1 MDIREIARR
10 AKVSTATVS
19 RAINRVPTV
28 DPQLAKRVW
37 KVVDELGYFPNTQ
50 ARALVS
56 GRSRLFGLIVSE
68 ITNPFFPEIV
78 QTFENLAVEN
88 NYEILVTSTVHDPKR
103 MESSVRRMIERRV
116 DGVAILTFGMEDT
129 LLDHLRFRKVPL
141 VFVDVGP
148 NAPGIVNIRI
158 NYLNGIR
165 QAVQHLAA
173 LRHTRIAFIAGPS
186 HLKSAVARKMAFM
199 TSMTEIGLSP
209 DLIVEGNH
217 QMDGGMRALVE
228 FEQSGNRPTG
238 VLCSNDMTAIG
249 VMREAYDQN
258 IKIPNDLSVIGF
270 DDIRLAEFTIP
281 PLTTVQMS
289 QRELAK
295 IAFQAL
301 LHEVQR
307 ESPSLE
313 RSEYDLTTNLVL
325 RRSTALARSGSQM
338 GKAHVENTGPRVR

>member
-1 MDIREIARR
+1 MDVREIARKAR
-10 AKVSTATVS
+10 VSTATVS
-19 RAINRVPTV
+19 RAINHLPTV
-28 DPQLAKRVW
+28 DQQLAKRVW

-88 NYEILVTSTVHDPKR
+88 NYEILLTSTVHDPKR

-116 DGVAILTFGMEDT
+116 EGVAILTFGMEDA

-148 NAPGIVNIRI
+148 DAPGIVNVRI

-165 QAVQHLAA
+165 QAVQRLAA

-186 HLKSAVARKMAFM
+186 NLKSAMARKMAFK
-199 TSMTEIGLSP
+199 TSMTEIGLSS

-217 QMDGGMRALVE
+217 RMDGGMRALVE
-228 FEQSGNRPTG
+228 FEKSGNRPTA

-301 LHEVQR
+301 LQEVQR
-307 ESPSLE
+307 ESPSNE
-313 RSEYDLTTNLVL
+313 RSEYELITHLVL
-325 RRSTALARSGSQM
+325 RRSTALAQPA
-338 GKAHVENTGPRVR
+338 AHRKTLQ

>member
-1 MDIREIARR
+1 M
-10 AKVSTATVS
+10 
-19 RAINRVPTV
+19 
-28 DPQLAKRVW
+28 
-37 KVVDELGYFPNTQ
+37 
-50 ARALVS
+50 
-56 GRSRLFGLIVSE
+56 
-68 ITNPFFPEIV
+68 

-88 NYEILVTSTVHDPKR
+88 NYEILLTSTVHDPKR

-116 DGVAILTFGMEDT
+116 DGVAILTFGMEDA

-148 NAPGIVNIRI
+148 DAPGIVNVRI

-186 HLKSAVARKMAFM
+186 NLKSAMARKMAFK
-199 TSMTEIGLSP
+199 TSMTEIGLSS

-217 QMDGGMRALVE
+217 RMDGGMRALVE
-228 FEQSGNRPTG
+228 FEKSGNRPTA

-301 LHEVQR
+301 LQEVQR
-307 ESPSLE
+307 ESPSNE
-313 RSEYDLTTNLVL
+313 RSEYELITHLVL
-325 RRSTALARSGSQM
+325 RRSTALAQSA
-338 GKAHVENTGPRVR
+338 AHRKTLQ